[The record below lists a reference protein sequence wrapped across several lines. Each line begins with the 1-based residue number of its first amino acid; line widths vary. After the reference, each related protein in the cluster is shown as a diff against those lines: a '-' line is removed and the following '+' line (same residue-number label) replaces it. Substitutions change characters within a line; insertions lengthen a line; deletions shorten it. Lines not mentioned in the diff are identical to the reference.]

1 LYIPNLLSP
10 NDDGVNDF
18 FKIEGAGFK
27 QVDLKIFN
35 RWGEKVFETD
45 NANIGRDGYAGG
57 EKVQPGIY
65 VYHLTILYDV
75 LNTTQYSGSIIL
87 VR

>member
-1 LYIPNLLSP
+1 MTS
-10 NDDGVNDF
+10 

-45 NANIGRDGYAGG
+45 KQTSDGMAMQ
-57 EKVQPGIY
+57 EAKKFSRAFMFIT
-65 VYHLTILYDV
+65 LLS
-75 LNTTQYSGSIIL
+75 YSMC
-87 VR
+87 